1 MTVNSL
7 FRCKQ
12 FEIKQSKCGM
22 KVGTDGMLL
31 GALVDANNPSRVLD
45 IGTGT
50 GIIAL
55 MCAQKF
61 QYAFIDA
68 IEIDL
73 NATEQAIRNFK
84 ASPFNWRLQAYHV
97 DLLMFN
103 SQYQYDL
110 IVSNPPFFVNAL
122 KNANPD
128 ASIARHTEYNFFI
141 QFFQKTFLWL
151 APTGTLWL
159 ILPVELAIQL
169 KKEAQSQGFFLKNE
183 INIRHNQQKPI
194 KRTILALCK
203 YKTTA
208 DQQEIYIKNMD
219 DSYSTVYQNLMRDF
233 LLIF

>member
-1 MTVNSL
+1 
-7 FRCKQ
+7 
-12 FEIKQSKCGM
+12 M

-31 GALVDANNPSRVLD
+31 GALVATNNHDRVLD

-61 QYAFIDA
+61 QHAFIDA
-68 IEIDL
+68 IEIDF
-73 NATEQAIRNFK
+73 NATEQAILNFK
-84 ASPFNWRLQAYHV
+84 ASPFNWRLKAYNTDV
-97 DLLMFN
+97 LMFN
-103 SQYQYDL
+103 PQYKYDL

-122 KNANPD
+122 KNVNPD
-128 ASIARHTEYNFFI
+128 ASIARHTEYKFFI

-151 APTGTLWL
+151 APKGTLWL

-169 KKEAQSQGFFLKNE
+169 KKEAQRQGFFLKNE
-183 INIRHNQQKPI
+183 INIRHNQEKPI
-194 KRTILALCK
+194 KRTVLAFCK
-203 YKTTA
+203 YSTTT